1 MMLISPLNFDAIF
14 SCACYGILYYGD
26 HIFEDFFS
34 RRLGGE
40 DIIFWTSPAGHA
52 ICICK
57 FWVLGRFR
65 DSY

>member
-1 MMLISPLNFDAIF
+1 MMLISPLNSDAIF

-26 HIFEDFFS
+26 QIFEDFFS
-34 RRLGGE
+34 RRLGSE
-40 DIIFWTSPAGHA
+40 DIIFWTSHAGHA
-52 ICICK
+52 ICIYK